1 VTSETPKALSEEDE
15 LADELASAPESG
27 QVLGGRDN
35 PWDDDDE
42 DEPPGPVHAFPAD
55 HHAPPGDD
63 L

>member
-1 VTSETPKALSEEDE
+1 M
-15 LADELASAPESG
+15 ASAPESG
-27 QVLGGRDN
+27 QVPGGRAN

-42 DEPPGPVHAFPAD
+42 LPSTAHPFPAD

>member
-1 VTSETPKALSEEDE
+1 MIPTNMTEE
-15 LADELASAPESG
+15 DELASAPESG
-27 QVLGGRDN
+27 QIPGGRDN

-42 DEPPGPVHAFPAD
+42 SPSDAHLFPAD

>member
-1 VTSETPKALSEEDE
+1 VTPAEIELLSEEDE
-15 LADELASAPESG
+15 VAYAPESG
-27 QVLGGRDN
+27 QPFGGRAN

-42 DEPPGPVHAFPAD
+42 PAGAHAYPAD